1 MTRVEISHWISSL
14 FSEIS
19 RNELPRHCVVLPGVL
34 RACTKFL
41 DLRTGKV
48 LHNLITRS
56 LLDSDAFISSAL
68 VSMYS
73 RCGRVDIARRVFDR
87 MSDRDLVVWNSMISG
102 YACHGLLEDAMDLF
116 GLMKFSGTEPDLVTW
131 NTLISGF
138 SRVGDVGM
146 VVGLFSSMQGDGI
159 KPDVFSWTSIITGL
173 VRNFQYKRAFQV
185 FRQMVVV
192 AGVRPNSVTISSI
205 LPACATA
212 ADLRR
217 GKEMHAQSLV
227 IGVADDLHVSSA
239 LVDMYAKCGLI
250 SEAEMVFDNMRV
262 RNRVSWNSMIFG
274 YANHGYCD
282 RAFNV
287 FHRMG
292 AGGEGIR
299 PDHLTFTA
307 TLTACSNAGMV
318 EVGKD
323 LFRAMQK
330 EHAIKARLEHY
341 ACMVDLLGR
350 AGRLVEAHEFI
361 KRMPIEPDSFV
372 WGALLGASRKHGDV
386 LLAEIAASRL
396 SEIEP
401 KSANAGSSLLLSNVL
416 ADAGRWLDAAEIK
429 KKMKRRKLR
438 RYLGCSWI

>member
-14 FSEIS
+14 FSEII

-34 RACTKFL
+34 RACTKL
-41 DLRTGKV
+41 SDLRTGKV

-217 GKEMHAQSLV
+217 
-227 IGVADDLHVSSA
+227 
-239 LVDMYAKCGLI
+239 
-250 SEAEMVFDNMRV
+250 
-262 RNRVSWNSMIFG
+262 
-274 YANHGYCD
+274 
-282 RAFNV
+282 
-287 FHRMG
+287 MG

-307 TLTACSNAGMV
+307 ALTACSNAGMV